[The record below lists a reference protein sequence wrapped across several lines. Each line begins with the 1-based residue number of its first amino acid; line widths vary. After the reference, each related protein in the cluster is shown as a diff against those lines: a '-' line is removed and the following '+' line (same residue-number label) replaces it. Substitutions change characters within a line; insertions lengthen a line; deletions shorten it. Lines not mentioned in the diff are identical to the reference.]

1 MKKYML
7 LFIAVFISAQAVYCA
22 EIKIITAE
30 SAVEMAVN
38 NNLTIRSED
47 YSLSVKR
54 RSRNNRF
61 NAFVPDL
68 TAGSSLSK
76 ANEKP
81 EIGDYY
87 WNLGTN
93 IQAQL
98 SLSLALFDGIEYLTA
113 EYEKGLI
120 EREEAVKLL
129 RRDTLK
135 SFYNLILMSENIV
148 LLEKNIATAE
158 KRYRQADINFRNG
171 LASELERLR
180 SRVTYEQLKP
190 DLVELKNSFRKAMLS
205 FKQML
210 GLELESEIRL
220 EGVIAPETY
229 TIEVNELIFSSLPD
243 RLDVQKLISSIKLL
257 NISKDS
263 DIHASRYPQLILT
276 YNKNMLFN
284 RDPFSEPLFED
295 TDADWTDTGA
305 FSLSLSFDL
314 DSYIPRLKTDTDVKN
329 KADEIKKLETEL
341 ASALQLAEIEIRSYA
356 MNLEKSEKKIEALV
370 LNENL
375 AERAYELAAEGYNAG
390 TVELLTLESS
400 SDDYQKAK
408 LDVLAEK
415 YNYQSSLLDLEYAV
429 NRALEGSK

>member
-30 SAVEMAVN
+30 SAVEMTVR

-61 NAFVPDL
+61 NAFFPDI

-81 EIGDYY
+81 VIGDYY
-87 WNLGTN
+87 WNLSTN

-98 SLSLALFDGIEYLTA
+98 SLSLSLFDGIKYLTA

-135 SFYNLILMSENIV
+135 SFYNLILMSENLI

-263 DIHASRYPQLILT
+263 DINASRYPQLILT

-295 TDADWTDTGA
+295 TDAAWTDTGA

-429 NRALEGSK
+429 NRVLEGSK